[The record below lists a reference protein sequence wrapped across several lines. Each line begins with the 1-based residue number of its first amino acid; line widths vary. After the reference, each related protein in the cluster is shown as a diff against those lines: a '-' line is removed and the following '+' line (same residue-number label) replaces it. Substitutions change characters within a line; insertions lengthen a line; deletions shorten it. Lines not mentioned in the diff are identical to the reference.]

1 MAKKKK
7 YKPREDDDWD
17 AEAEKEHIQ
26 IIREKERAVKEKYR
40 KGWDQNNKCW
50 KEGFNTDS

>member
-7 YKPREDDDWD
+7 YKPRKDDDWD

-26 IIREKERAVKEKYR
+26 IIREKERAVKEKYN
-40 KGWDQNNKCW
+40 KWWDQNNKCW
-50 KEGFNTDS
+50 REGFNTDS